1 MEHLHGVQYKKFR
14 KLVIFVYGLYLFSN
28 RWRLVQE
35 FQWCDYT
42 VVIVFEVVFGGGNI
56 SSSYSRLLKVRWAGK
71 LSTTGTKLEPR
82 LQRYVGN
89 KTSGEVRRF
98 HVDWQSN
105 MCNCSMCQKEHRG
118 TCKERHDNKIC
129 KNSFYV
135 FLKECCSIALVK
147 NTGKGVIPLMV
158 RVCKSFVLWWYLEK

>member
-1 MEHLHGVQYKKFR
+1 MAFSTKNSGSWSFLSMVFIYFR
-14 KLVIFVYGLYLFSN
+14 IGDALSRNFSDVITLWSSFSRLYS
-28 RWRLVQE
+28 V
-35 FQWCDYT
+35 
-42 VVIVFEVVFGGGNI
+42 GGNI

-105 MCNCSMCQKEHRG
+105 MCICSMCQKEHRG

-147 NTGKGVIPLMV
+147 NTGKGVIPMMV
-158 RVCKSFVLWWYLEK
+158 RVCKSFVL